1 MNLTCPPASPSP
13 TSALR
18 GLGHPPPRPRFG
30 AHGIAIIA
38 AEPDERARLTAAVG
52 RAPGLRVVAC
62 HPSAVTLTASARHHG
77 DHVVGDLVLYDLAQS
92 IDPSALRRAVA
103 MLRARLPSA
112 RVVGL
117 VSPDDPHRVYQAILA
132 GMDGCIFRPAR
143 LDDLTPLLEEI
154 ARGATP
160 LCPAVAEQLM
170 AMLRDAQQ
178 ASKLSPTG
186 VDPGQLT
193 RREREVVRLLARG
206 LAYKEVAAVLSIGLD
221 TVRSHVRRLYKK
233 LGIHTAAEA
242 AAWAVR
248 NGMAEGG

>member
-1 MNLTCPPASPSP
+1 MSLTCIPASPPP

-18 GLGHPPPRPRFG
+18 ALASSPSRRPFG
-30 AHGIAIIA
+30 ARGIAIIA
-38 AEPDERARLTAAVG
+38 AEPDERARLSATVG

-62 HPSAVTLTASARHHG
+62 HPSAVALAASTTQHDELAA
-77 DHVVGDLVLYDLAQS
+77 GDLVLYDMAQP
-92 IDPSALRRAVA
+92 IEPSALRRAVA
-103 MLRARLPSA
+103 MLRARLPSM

-117 VSPDDPHRVYQAILA
+117 VSPDDPHRVYQAVLA
-132 GMDGCIFRPAR
+132 GLDGCIFRPAR
-143 LDDLTPLLEEI
+143 LDELTQRLEEI
-154 ARGATP
+154 ARGAAP
-160 LCPAVAEQLM
+160 LCPGVAEQLM

-178 ASKLSPTG
+178 ASKLAPTG

-206 LAYKEVAAVLSIGLD
+206 LAYKEVATVLSIGLD

-248 NGMAEGG
+248 NGMAEDG